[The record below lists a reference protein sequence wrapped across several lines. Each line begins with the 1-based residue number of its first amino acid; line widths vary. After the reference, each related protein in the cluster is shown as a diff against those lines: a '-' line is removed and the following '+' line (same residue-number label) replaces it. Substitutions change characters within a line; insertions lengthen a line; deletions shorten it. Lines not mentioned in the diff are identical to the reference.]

1 MTCSRRPRLRLKL
14 TKRQQN
20 SIEGE
25 QWQAFGDSEAGVLAA
40 VSLLALTTANSADAI
55 TTQVNGTFDGND
67 CSGVF
72 GQGFGNCKIPA
83 NIDPD
88 QSPIIIKFN
97 FNDGVPGAV
106 EINSGLFPSIN
117 GSEFILDFDDPEGKS
132 GTWTYTPAPGTGD
145 PGVTFW
151 VAKGGPNFNLFT
163 DDSGLAVMTGTWFT
177 PLNPGGNQAALSH
190 IDFYDTSGGGPVQV
204 PAPGTLVI
212 LGIGLAVLAVAG
224 RKVLARR

>member
-1 MTCSRRPRLRLKL
+1 MAGFRRFR
-14 TKRQQN
+14 
-20 SIEGE
+20 
-25 QWQAFGDSEAGVLAA
+25 AGVLAA
-40 VSLLALTTANSADAI
+40 VSFVALTTANSADAI

-67 CSGVF
+67 CSGAF

-88 QSPIIIKFN
+88 KSPIIIKFN
-97 FNDGVPGAV
+97 FNNGVPGAV
-106 EINSGLFPSIN
+106 ELNSGLFPSIN
-117 GSEFILDFDDPEGKS
+117 GSEFNLIFVDAEGKT
-132 GTWTYTPAPGTGD
+132 GTRTYTPGPGD

-163 DDSGLAVMTGTWFT
+163 DSSGLAVTTGTWFT

-190 IDFYDTSGGGPVQV
+190 IHYYDTTGGGGTQV
-204 PAPGTLVI
+204 PVPGTLVL
-212 LGIGLAVLAVAG
+212 LGTGLVGLAVSG